1 VKPLQKMAILFVLL
15 VAVGFVLANIPLIV
29 GFIDEQMM
37 KSAGRAFAY
46 MDMAPM
52 LAVSF
57 KVAADQ
63 FVYSV
68 PVLLGGLWLLYTAP

>member
-1 VKPLQKMAILFVLL
+1 MAILFVLL

-46 MDMAPM
+46 MAPM

-68 PVLLGGLWLLYTAP
+68 PVLLGGL